1 MQIRN
6 RKYTKNCC
14 KKVAISERKI
24 EMKRVLILAS
34 HHKMAE
40 GLRDTLDFIT
50 GGMVETIALSAYV
63 DNQPVEDAVKA
74 IMDGLAEEDEAVI
87 LTDLNAGSVN
97 QKFFPYRNRLH
108 THLLSGMNLP
118 LAMQIAM
125 EPQDEYLTAD
135 AIREILATAQAE
147 MKYVNDLVDDGDDE
161 DE

>member
-1 MQIRN
+1 
-6 RKYTKNCC
+6 
-14 KKVAISERKI
+14 
-24 EMKRVLILAS
+24 MKRVLILAS

-63 DNQPVEDAVKA
+63 DNQPVEDAVKT

-125 EPQDEYLTAD
+125 EPQNEYLSVEG
-135 AIREILATAQAE
+135 IREMLATAQTE